1 MAAMR
6 EGPLHRR
13 SNIGRLRPVS
23 YLRLSLLLIASLPL
37 AFSAQSPQAQ
47 QPQASPSQAPSSQ
60 TPVYTLHGATRIVLT
75 DVTVKDRA
83 GHVIHGLPASAF
95 HISDDNQPQTIS
107 SFEEHNNAP
116 TAIAA
121 LPASAPDTYSN
132 EFLNHLPPVLNIV
145 VLDTTSLSLIQ
156 QMYLAYEFNNFLKTL
171 PPDLP
176 LALYARVGEI
186 PVLVQD
192 FTSDRKLLLAASA
205 KVMPHLPPP
214 GRDPVHITDNNLL
227 QELGV
232 ELSQLPGHKNI
243 LWFSGGE
250 AGISF
255 DPRTYSDPTV
265 LQSVYDQL
273 ELARI
278 SVYPIDARGLTVG
291 GAGRMA
297 QQHLEMREIA
307 DNTGGE
313 PFYNGNGLAKD
324 ADQILEQDNSFYTLV
339 FSPQNFHPDNKW
351 HQVKVKVDG
360 GSYALSYRRGY
371 FADGNNLGPKSDDRP
386 RTLLLA
392 GGDTKDL
399 PADLHSAPIIFT
411 ASIAP
416 VGNPPPTPGA
426 QFYALNDNTSAK
438 KGTNAYSILYSL
450 PPDVLETH
458 TVDGRE
464 SASFEVAVL
473 GFNKAGEQVVE
484 KGDRVSVKFPHDDP
498 HEPVDIAQSVGLP
511 RGDLYL
517 FIAIW
522 DLNTGRTGTLQIPLT
537 AH

>member
-107 SFEEHNNAP
+107 TFEEHNNAP

-176 LALYARVGEI
+176 LALYARVGET

-227 QELGV
+227 QELAV

-297 QQHLEMREIA
+297 QHWRRTVLQRQRAGKGRRPNPRAGQQLLH
-307 DNTGGE
+307 
-313 PFYNGNGLAKD
+313 PGL
-324 ADQILEQDNSFYTLV
+324 L
-339 FSPQNFHPDNKW
+339 
-351 HQVKVKVDG
+351 
-360 GSYALSYRRGY
+360 
-371 FADGNNLGPKSDDRP
+371 
-386 RTLLLA
+386 
-392 GGDTKDL
+392 
-399 PADLHSAPIIFT
+399 
-411 ASIAP
+411 
-416 VGNPPPTPGA
+416 TPE
-426 QFYALNDNTSAK
+426 
-438 KGTNAYSILYSL
+438 L
-450 PPDVLETH
+450 PP
-458 TVDGRE
+458 
-464 SASFEVAVL
+464 
-473 GFNKAGEQVVE
+473 
-484 KGDRVSVKFPHDDP
+484 
-498 HEPVDIAQSVGLP
+498 
-511 RGDLYL
+511 
-517 FIAIW
+517 
-522 DLNTGRTGTLQIPLT
+522 
-537 AH
+537 